1 MCTGVVDIQPSIPAV
16 KVSNLIHQEIP
27 VKLPGGALVT
37 CQGGI
42 NAKKVTEFFQGYLPD
57 YFMYNYLDALP
68 SDYHR
73 FNMTCVNKS
82 FVELRYM

>member
-37 CQGGI
+37 CRGGI
-42 NAKKVTEFFQGYLPD
+42 NAKKVNEFFQGYLPD